1 MSNRQKIEQQT
12 HLLNAEWSR
21 LRIQSI
27 PLSTSSG
34 ALASKKVCVMCAC
47 VRVKESKI
55 IAIATH
61 NLAYYPAALSCSV
74 FILLLN

>member
-12 HLLNAEWSR
+12 QLLNTEWSR

-34 ALASKKVCVMCAC
+34 ALANKKVRGMLT
-47 VRVKESKI
+47 ESKVK
-55 IAIATH
+55 AIALQNSVNH
-61 NLAYYPAALSCSV
+61 PACCV
-74 FILLLN
+74 FIHLFYQKSNLL